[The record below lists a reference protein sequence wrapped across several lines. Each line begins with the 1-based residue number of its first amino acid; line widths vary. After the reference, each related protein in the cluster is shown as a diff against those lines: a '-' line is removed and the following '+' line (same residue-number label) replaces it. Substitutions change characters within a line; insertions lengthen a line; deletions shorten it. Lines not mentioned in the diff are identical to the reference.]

1 MFYFACWVCYVLTF
15 CMWQEREQEI
25 REFFN
30 QPANKISRFDFLVSL
45 VELMLSG
52 QAMDGA
58 GWHEGALCM
67 AVGQSALVCPC
78 PYCIYLNKGCFGHW
92 ALRTGK
98 LLFGIHSSKSLQWVS
113 YAQTLYCQ
121 WPITKATF
129 NESGI
134 YCNGCRPWDKWRG
147 GGGLKKFFSA
157 LWGLGAGPS
166 PGTFGPQFGLK
177 IRGGALLDPP
187 LYYRTV
193 PSALVL
199 LYWLSLVSML
209 NSFP

>member
-134 YCNGCRPWDKWRG
+134 YCNGCRPFCGEISKKNFFGPSGVG
-147 GGGLKKFFSA
+147 GGPFP
-157 LWGLGAGPS
+157 W
-166 PGTFGPQFGLK
+166 
-177 IRGGALLDPP
+177 IRHCTIELFW
-187 LYYRTV
+187 V
-193 PSALVL
+193 H
-199 LYWLSLVSML
+199 
-209 NSFP
+209 

>member
-1 MFYFACWVCYVLTF
+1 MYTETVAVTKIENVMFYFACWVCYVLTF

-92 ALRTGK
+92 
-98 LLFGIHSSKSLQWVS
+98 VS

-134 YCNGCRPWDKWRG
+134 YCNGCSPFCG
-147 GGGLKKFFSA
+147 EVSKKFFSA
-157 LWGLGAGPS
+157 PRGLRAGPS
-166 PGTFGPQFGLK
+166 PGS
-177 IRGGALLDPP
+177 A
-187 LYYRTV
+187 TV
-193 PSALVL
+193 L
-199 LYWLSLVSML
+199 
-209 NSFP
+209 

>member
-1 MFYFACWVCYVLTF
+1 MFYFAFWVCYVLTF

-134 YCNGCRPWDKWRG
+134 YCNGCRPFCG
-147 GGGLKKFFSA
+147 EVSKKFFRP
-157 LWGLGAGPS
+157 LWGWG
-166 PGTFGPQFGLK
+166 
-177 IRGGALLDPP
+177 RALPLDPP

-199 LYWLSLVSML
+199 LYWLSLVSTS

>member
-1 MFYFACWVCYVLTF
+1 MFYFAFWVCYVLTF

-134 YCNGCRPWDKWRG
+134 YCNGCRPFCGEVSKT
-147 GGGLKKFFSA
+147 FFSA
-157 LWGLGAGPS
+157 PRGLGVGPS
-166 PGTFGPQFGLK
+166 PGS
-177 IRGGALLDPP
+177 A
-187 LYYRTV
+187 TV
-193 PSALVL
+193 L
-199 LYWLSLVSML
+199 
-209 NSFP
+209 

>member
-1 MFYFACWVCYVLTF
+1 MVWRHRWHLCTQTCLECPPGLRSCEPQALCTPILIFFTDIDQSLLVVTLIGLHLGNLITGKWREKRKNNWYVHGNSCCYKNENVMFYFACWVCYVLTF

-78 PYCIYLNKGCFGHW
+78 PYCI
-92 ALRTGK
+92 
-98 LLFGIHSSKSLQWVS
+98 
-113 YAQTLYCQ
+113 
-121 WPITKATF
+121 P
-129 NESGI
+129 E
-134 YCNGCRPWDKWRG
+134 
-147 GGGLKKFFSA
+147 
-157 LWGLGAGPS
+157 
-166 PGTFGPQFGLK
+166 
-177 IRGGALLDPP
+177 
-187 LYYRTV
+187 
-193 PSALVL
+193 
-199 LYWLSLVSML
+199 
-209 NSFP
+209 

>member
-1 MFYFACWVCYVLTF
+1 
-15 CMWQEREQEI
+15 MWQEREQEI
-25 REFFN
+25 REFLN
-30 QPANKISRFDFLVSL
+30 QPANKISRFDFLLSL

-113 YAQTLYCQ
+113 YVRTPNCQ

-129 NESGI
+129 NRSGI
-134 YCNGCRPWDKWRG
+134 YCNGCRPWDKG
-147 GGGLKKFFSA
+147 GGGRVVSQNVFSA
-157 LWGLGAGPS
+157 VWGLGAGHS

-177 IRGGALLDPP
+177 IRGWPLLSIRHCTTE
-187 LYYRTV
+187 LFW
-193 PSALVL
+193 AH
-199 LYWLSLVSML
+199 
-209 NSFP
+209 

>member
-1 MFYFACWVCYVLTF
+1 MLYFACWVCYVLTF

-30 QPANKISRFDFLVSL
+30 QPANKISRFDFLASL

-147 GGGLKKFFSA
+147 
-157 LWGLGAGPS
+157 W
-166 PGTFGPQFGLK
+166 
-177 IRGGALLDPP
+177 GGAVSKNFSRPFGGWGRAPP
-187 LYYRTV
+187 LE
-193 PSALVL
+193 PSG
-199 LYWLSLVSML
+199 LSLV
-209 NSFP
+209 